1 MPQLS
6 QRLPWLILKEIT
18 AFFLSFILYLN
29 IFCKKL
35 NHSMLH
41 DLKSIILY
49 IAIISYSPQFH
60 QIAFTI
66 DMYQVN
72 GWEAVSVQ
80 LIFVFF
86 ANKER

>member
-6 QRLPWLILKEIT
+6 QRLPWLMLKEIT
-18 AFFLSFILYLN
+18 AFFLSFMLYLN

-49 IAIISYSPQFH
+49 IAIISYIPQFH
-60 QIAFTI
+60 QTAFTI

>member
-6 QRLPWLILKEIT
+6 QRLPWLILKEIA

-41 DLKSIILY
+41 DLKSVILY
-49 IAIISYSPQFH
+49 IAIISH
-60 QIAFTI
+60 IQIHIHNQSLRFTK
-66 DMYQVN
+66 QHL
-72 GWEAVSVQ
+72 Q
-80 LIFVFF
+80 LTRT
-86 ANKER
+86 K